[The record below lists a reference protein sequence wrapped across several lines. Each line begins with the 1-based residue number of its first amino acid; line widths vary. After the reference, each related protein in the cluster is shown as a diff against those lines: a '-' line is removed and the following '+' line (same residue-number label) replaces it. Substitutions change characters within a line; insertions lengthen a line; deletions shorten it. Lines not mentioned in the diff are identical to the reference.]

1 MQKIAKKPPNLF
13 QEAPKY
19 THFSENYIFWFK
31 PFKSLFL
38 KILSRQKVRT
48 NLVIFFLSWF
58 DFCADTVVK
67 IWQKGIHFLWHR
79 DLKKVLKL
87 LQNWIPIW
95 QGWPCVLFK
104 RTRVLLKERVL
115 FSKERVFF
123 SKERSFFW
131 KEHAFFFFIL
141 CTRLCLLL
149 MWPVYRTVFLPL
161 KRNPAH
167 MYSMTAR
174 YPS

>member
-1 MQKIAKKPPNLF
+1 MQKSAKKPPNLF

-67 IWQKGIHFLWHR
+67 VWQKGIHFLWHR
-79 DLKKVLKL
+79 DFKKVLKS

-104 RTRVLLKERVL
+104 ERAL
-115 FSKERVFF
+115 FSKERAFF
-123 SKERSFFW
+123 SKER
-131 KEHAFFFFIL
+131 AFFFN
-141 CTRLCLLL
+141 
-149 MWPVYRTVFLPL
+149 PKEEL
-161 KRNPAH
+161 KCYFFRIFCNLWNPKRMLRSFAFGTQR
-167 MYSMTAR
+167 SFAFF
-174 YPS
+174 